1 MLKYV
6 VDEVDRVKAMYEDR
20 LARMAT
26 EREAAREAA
35 QTTEKQSAE
44 RLSAAEVRAEKAGA
58 DARVAADALAELQK
72 RLGALPQ
79 QLEVQPW
86 QQALAGHYSAGCVS
100 SRGFAVKWQGKN
112 THS

>member
-20 LARMAT
+20 LARMAA
-26 EREAAREAA
+26 EREAAREATQHA
-35 QTTEKQSAE
+35 EKQSAE
-44 RLSAAEVRAEKAGA
+44 RLSAAELRAGKAGA

-79 QLEVQPW
+79 QLEVQP
-86 QQALAGHYSAGCVS
+86 C
-100 SRGFAVKWQGKN
+100 
-112 THS
+112 